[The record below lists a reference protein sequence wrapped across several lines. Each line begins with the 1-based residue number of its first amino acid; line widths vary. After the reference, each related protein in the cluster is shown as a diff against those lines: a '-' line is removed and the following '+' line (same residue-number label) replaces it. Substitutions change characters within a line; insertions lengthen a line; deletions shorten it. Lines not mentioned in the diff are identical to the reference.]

1 MKITP
6 DYMKLIFQ
14 ETYRISRLPVWAVQH
29 LLSPIIPEFEIS
41 ASQYDTEWRDSHPI
55 KPKYGI
61 KTYPAK
67 RKKHYIHNDPDN
79 WTKAEIKKKNK
90 QFKWHHKHLL
100 GLREL
105 SAEEITFI
113 LDTAKGFEQIST
125 RSIKKAPTLR
135 GKVVVNLFF
144 EDSTRTRTSFGLAA
158 SRLSADVIDFT
169 QKTSSVSKGETLL
182 DTARN
187 LEAMGIDIVVIRH
200 SAGGA
205 PKFLSRNID
214 ACVVNAGDGFCEHPT
229 QALLDV
235 YTIRENKGSLEGLKV
250 AIVGDIAHSRV
261 ARSNMWALTKLG
273 AEVILVGPPTLMPT
287 DVGKLPVSVSYSL
300 DAVIEKVDVI
310 NMLRIQF
317 ERQSSNPFPSI
328 REYSHYF
335 GLTVER
341 MKRAK
346 PDIMVMHPGPINRGL
361 EIESQVADGK
371 NSVIL
376 DQVKNG
382 LAVRMAV
389 LFLVSQAA
397 GEKTV

>member
-1 MKITP
+1 MNRILEIVERHTP
-6 DYMKLIFQ
+6 GRAGKRRSTSMAIIRKGKSFQ
-14 ETYRISRLPVWAVQH
+14 WQRQ
-29 LLSPIIPEFEIS
+29 
-41 ASQYDTEWRDSHPI
+41 
-55 KPKYGI
+55 
-61 KTYPAK
+61 
-67 RKKHYIHNDPDN
+67 
-79 WTKAEIKKKNK
+79 
-90 QFKWHHKHLL
+90 HLL

-105 SAEEITFI
+105 SAEEIAYI

-125 RSIKKAPTLR
+125 RSVKKAPPLR

-144 EDSTRTRTSFGLAA
+144 EDSTRTRASFSLAA
-158 SRLSADVIDFT
+158 SRLSADVVEFT
-169 QKTSSVSKGETLL
+169 QKASSVSKGETLL

-205 PKFLSRNID
+205 PTLLSKNIK
-214 ACVVNAGDGFCEHPT
+214 ACVVNAGDGYCEHPT
-229 QALLDV
+229 QGLLDV
-235 YTIRENKGSLEGLKV
+235 YTIRQMKGTLAGLKI

-261 ARSNMWALTKLG
+261 ARSDLWAMTKLG
-273 AEVILVGPPTLMPT
+273 AEVTFVGPPTLMPAE
-287 DVGKLPVSVSYSL
+287 VSRLPVKVSYSL
-300 DAVIEKVDVI
+300 DKVIEEVDVI

-317 ERQSSNPFPSI
+317 ERLGGNPFPSI

-346 PDIMVMHPGPINRGL
+346 RDILVMHPGPINRGL
-361 EIESQVADGK
+361 EMESEVADGS

-376 DQVKNG
+376 RQVTNG

-389 LFLVSQAA
+389 LFLVNQAA
-397 GEKTV
+397 AETTA